1 MVSVHLSDLWII
13 LIQIAIDFTSLNPTF
28 TCRVRLHVVYFY
40 LAFQRP
46 RSHLNYL
53 NISCFIGYAYVF
65 LAQVRS
71 ESQLDF

>member
-13 LIQIAIDFTSLNPTF
+13 LIQIAFDFTSLTPTF
-28 TCRVRLHVVYFY
+28 TSRVRFHLVYFY

-53 NISCFIGYAYVF
+53 NIPCFNGYA
-65 LAQVRS
+65 
-71 ESQLDF
+71 